1 MTTAG
6 SSPRVLSPPPER
18 RQHPLHP
25 HSYPQQHWERALSL
39 CAWTQQAALESTTF
53 SPVRV
58 LSQTTDCML
67 ES

>member
-6 SSPRVLSPPPER
+6 SSPRVLSLPPER

-39 CAWTQQAALESTTF
+39 CAWTQQAALESRPLF
-53 SPVRV
+53 HPFGFFHKLRIA
-58 LSQTTDCML
+58 C
-67 ES
+67 